1 MKRFKFSSFI
11 LASAMFLSAVS
22 YTSVPVYAE
31 DEPSSSDNGMVI
43 SKTAKSNGDGTYKI
57 TLEAYATGSKIITDV
72 TKDAPT
78 DIVLVLD
85 QSGSMSYTMSSS
97 RYDQYTDK
105 TNEYLY
111 SVRYNQ
117 SDLSKANLYYPLSN
131 SIYATV
137 SVTVSNSSE
146 TFVAQSVVRNNIN
159 EYWVWSKDEYRY
171 IKYPCTNLYENRDN
185 LYVKVNNEYV
195 KVTVS
200 TSSRWGNKTYSY
212 IINDNQVI
220 ASAQDNDGEPV
231 ISDGM
236 TDDKLFYVKTSDPS
250 QNKYTYTYTDENDEI
265 HTIGFSIGD
274 DKLNELGLYRKISN
288 ERRIDALIRAVSTFV
303 NEVNKKANG
312 DLSTTEDDINHRIAI
327 VGFSSYDY
335 HNTELLT
342 GSTLTE
348 QSISQSGTSY
358 YPQEKEINGP
368 NYYHGITTDQ
378 YANALQNMNTTSGV
392 ENVNAAIKAITAHG
406 GTQIQTG
413 IEMANNIFKNN
424 PIPENEKRNRVVIV
438 FTDGA
443 PGDKGDWANA
453 SREVAN
459 SAIDEAY
466 KSKHTYDATVYSVGI
481 FDGADASNP
490 GALPSYT
497 SSGNISDAQKT
508 ANSNRFMHLLSSNY
522 LDAKSMLDEDKGD
535 LNPKL
540 KVDESYYLSAGDS
553 DSLNDI
559 FKKISDQI
567 ESGGSSTTL
576 GEETVIKDIIS
587 PQFKLPEGAT
597 TSNITL
603 ETSACTGIDENG
615 EYTWSNNLNNMGATA
630 SIIDNEISVTGFD
643 FSANYVGTVTQN
655 GVQTYRGNKLVIS
668 FDVVPKPGFL
678 GGNNV
683 FTNTSASVY
692 ENADATDPVL
702 IFERPQVNVP
712 INDVTVT
719 TTNKNVYLY
728 NGITKDE
735 VLSGS
740 AVKCGNVALNIFEDN
755 FGLQSW
761 QTEYVDID
769 VVVSDGNGN
778 KITNITNLSED
789 QVYTVSVLVKPKSGG
804 AGADG
809 SPAVAKSKNSN
820 VVVNVFKP
828 VVTFKD
834 THVFY
839 GEAVPNTDNYS
850 TENYVSTTWQH
861 GSSPNVVKDTEVTML
876 GTAPTLNFE
885 YTPDSKKFVDGK
897 INSKEDIGVDVATKI
912 NGLDITQY
920 VTYDHK
926 KCEGK
931 TCPKEN
937 FEFLLH
943 VDTGILTI
951 NKIDGTQ
958 GEPYVFTVLKD
969 GTKYT
974 ETTIVCDSDG
984 KGTATIKELPAGN
997 YTVVE
1002 DTNWSWRYKE
1012 VTDNSGNKKGP
1023 TVTYDGSNESA
1034 SIKSGKTTANAD
1046 VTNKKTFEY
1055 WLNGFSDVVR
1065 NVFGQ
1070 LHN

>member
-1 MKRFKFSSFI
+1 M
-11 LASAMFLSAVS
+11 AV
-22 YTSVPVYAE
+22 TF
-31 DEPSSSDNGMVI
+31 
-43 SKTAKSNGDGTYKI
+43 
-57 TLEAYATGSKIITDV
+57 
-72 TKDAPT
+72 
-78 DIVLVLD
+78 
-85 QSGSMSYTMSSS
+85 Q
-97 RYDQYTDK
+97 
-105 TNEYLY
+105 LY
-111 SVRYNQ
+111 
-117 SDLSKANLYYPLSN
+117 
-131 SIYATV
+131 
-137 SVTVSNSSE
+137 E
-146 TFVAQSVVRNNIN
+146 
-159 EYWVWSKDEYRY
+159 RY
-171 IKYPCTNLYENRDN
+171 IKETVTRIKALENAVTTFSDN
-185 LYVKVNNEYV
+185 VAK
-195 KVTVS
+195 KAAGADGDIS
-200 TSSRWGNKTYSY
+200 T
-212 IINDNQVI
+212 
-220 ASAQDNDGEPV
+220 
-231 ISDGM
+231 
-236 TDDKLFYVKTSDPS
+236 TDD
-250 QNKYTYTYTDENDEI
+250 N
-265 HTIGFSIGD
+265 
-274 DKLNELGLYRKISN
+274 
-288 ERRIDALIRAVSTFV
+288 
-303 NEVNKKANG
+303 
-312 DLSTTEDDINHRIAI
+312 INHRIAV
-327 VGFSSYDY
+327 VGFASGGDYRGTNYDY
-335 HNTELLT
+335 GNTEVFVGDKQYKYGT
-342 GSTLTE
+342 RA
-348 QSISQSGTSY
+348 QSVYSKAFQ
-358 YPQEKEINGP
+358 
-368 NYYHGITTDQ
+368 D
-378 YANALQNMNTTSGV
+378 MNTTQGQS
-392 ENVNAAIKAITAHG
+392 NVSASINSLDANG
-406 GTQIQTG
+406 GTLIDLG
-413 IEMANNIFKNN
+413 VEMANGILNAN
-424 PIPENEKRNRVVIV
+424 PIPAGEKRNKVIVV
-438 FTDGA
+438 FTDGQ
-443 PGDKGDWANA
+443 PGWSGYDSNTAQNA
-453 SREVAN
+453 
-459 SAIDEAY
+459 ITEA
-466 KSKHTYDATVYSVGI
+466 KIAKDSGVTVYTVGI
-481 FDGADASNP
+481 FDGADATSAGSNV
-490 GALPSYT
+490 
-497 SSGNISDAQKT
+497 
-508 ANSNRFMHLLSSNY
+508 SNETKDKSNWFMQNLSSNN
-522 LDAKSMLDEDKGD
+522 GVVQ
-535 LNPKL
+535 NP
-540 KVDESYYLSAGDS
+540 SYYLSAADA
-553 DSLNDI
+553 DTLTNI
-559 FKKISDQI
+559 FKQISDQI

-920 VTYDHK
+920 VTYAHK

-951 NKIDGTQ
+951 NKSDGTQ

-1002 DTNWSWRYKE
+1002 DTNWSWRYS
-1012 VTDNSGNKKGP
+1012 VP
-1023 TVTYDGSNESA
+1023 TITYSSPNTFATLSSTKPKDTVS
-1034 SIKSGKTTANAD
+1034 
-1046 VTNKKTFEY
+1046 VTNIRKSQN
-1055 WLNGFSDVVR
+1055 WLNGFSTVVQ
-1065 NVFGQ
+1065 NIFGKA
-1070 LHN
+1070 NN